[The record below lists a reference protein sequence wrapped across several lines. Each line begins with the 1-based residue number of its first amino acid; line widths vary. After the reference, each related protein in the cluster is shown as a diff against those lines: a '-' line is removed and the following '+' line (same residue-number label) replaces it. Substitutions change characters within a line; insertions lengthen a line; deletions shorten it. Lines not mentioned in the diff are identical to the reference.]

1 MQNNAISN
9 SLYFN
14 KHSHFKQ
21 NIYRGYFVFKNA
33 NFSILETRNKQRY
46 DSKHSEPEEQVFVSN
61 SVQQIPSQ
69 RRITYDNNNIEDSQ
83 IQQVDKKGINKRC
96 TTNLKLMQKEQQILP
111 QLSSTQQVVRMKLQS
126 RQLKAKPIIKK
137 QKSLEHAIQLRYLN
151 KQYEELQ
158 KGIMIKCLY
167 ININNREEYLD
178 KVIIL
183 NFENLLLQSKRNFWD
198 LKTDLKICHSFL
210 IGSVIEQCDSPY
222 CPCTLRS
229 DLKNTLRILSK
240 AYLIV
245 FLFTNQ
251 TFALVWQKYLSDN
264 GYIYDAIYISK
275 QQSPQIECGGIKLN
289 RLLRDFSKF
298 KIIKILIFDSID
310 ISNPFH
316 KISPDQFQYRLPIY
330 GTDVETILFIF
341 QQIQNPK
348 QFDSKVIFDICTSL
362 YNDQNVIIS
371 RKPITILSIDLSQAY
386 NYFNQKEELL
396 QDKLQILSKLS
407 TIQKEF
413 NKNIIQ
419 FDSSLLQEQE
429 DQVYKWVDITRNRVL
444 DQIKSKFQE
453 KIPLLHFTVGDLIVR
468 NHKFKTLY
476 FNYPQSQ
483 LVQKETQLN
492 KKIIKIDRETSNYQN
507 KQKNQQLI
515 NCFLCVE

>member
-1 MQNNAISN
+1 MQNNGISN
-9 SLYFN
+9 SLYFS
-14 KHSHFKQ
+14 KHIHLKQ
-21 NIYRGYFVFKNA
+21 NIQRGYFVFKNA
-33 NFSILETRNKQRY
+33 NFSILETRNKMRY
-46 DSKHSEPEEQVFVSN
+46 DSKQSEPEEQVFVTT

-69 RRITYDNNNIEDSQ
+69 RRIISDNTNIEDQQ
-83 IQQVDKKGINKRC
+83 IQQIDKKGENKRHI
-96 TTNLKLMQKEQQILP
+96 TNLKLIQKEQQILP

-126 RQLKAKPIIKK
+126 RQLKAKPMFKK

-158 KGIMIKCLY
+158 KGIMIKCIFL
-167 ININNREEYLD
+167 NINNREEYLD

-183 NFENLLLQSKRNFWD
+183 NFENLLLQSKRSFWD
-198 LKTDLKICHSFL
+198 HKIDLKICHSFS

-245 FLFTNQ
+245 ILFTNQ
-251 TFALVWQKYLSDN
+251 TFALVWQKYLQDN
-264 GYIYDAIYISK
+264 GYIYDAIYITK
-275 QQSPQIECGGIKLN
+275 QQSQQVECGGIKLN

-298 KIIKILIFDSID
+298 KITKILIFDSID
-310 ISNPFH
+310 ISNTFP
-316 KISPDQFQYRLPIY
+316 KILPDQFQYKLPIY

-348 QFDSKVIFDICTSL
+348 QFDSKVIFDICTSF
-362 YNDQNVIIS
+362 YNDSTVVIS
-371 RKPITILSIDLSQAY
+371 RKPITILSIDLTYAY
-386 NYFNQKEELL
+386 NYFNSKEEIY

-407 TIQKEF
+407 KIQEEF

-419 FDSSLLQEQE
+419 FDASLLQEQE
-429 DQVYKWVDITRNRVL
+429 DQVYKWGDITRNRVL

-468 NHKFKTLY
+468 NHKFKKLY

-483 LVQKETQLN
+483 LVHKEYLLN
-492 KKIIKIDRETSNYQN
+492 KKIIKMDTETAAYQN
-507 KQKNQQLI
+507 KQKNQLLI
-515 NCFLCVE
+515 NCFLCIE

>member
-9 SLYFN
+9 SLYFT
-14 KHSHFKQ
+14 KHTHFKQ

-46 DSKHSEPEEQVFVSN
+46 DSKHSEPEEQVFVSS
-61 SVQQIPSQ
+61 SVQQMPSQ
-69 RRITYDNNNIEDSQ
+69 RRITCDNTNIEDSQ
-83 IQQVDKKGINKRC
+83 IQQVDRKEINKKYM
-96 TTNLKLMQKEQQILP
+96 TNLKLMQKEQQILP

-126 RQLKAKPIIKK
+126 RQLKAKPVIKK

-158 KGIMIKCLY
+158 KGIMIKCLFL
-167 ININNREEYLD
+167 NINNREEYLD
-178 KVIIL
+178 KVIVL

-198 LKTDLKICHSFL
+198 HKTDLKICHSFS

-245 FLFTNQ
+245 LLFTSQ

-264 GYIYDAIYISK
+264 GYIFDAIYISK
-275 QQSPQIECGGIKLN
+275 SQSQQIECGGIKLN

-298 KIIKILIFDSID
+298 KITKILMFDSID
-310 ISNPFH
+310 ISNTFP
-316 KISPDQFQYRLPIY
+316 KIPADQFQYRLPIH

-348 QFDSKVIFDICTSL
+348 QFDSKVIFDICTSF

-371 RKPITILSIDLSQAY
+371 RKPITILSIDLTYAY
-386 NYFNQKEELL
+386 NYFMQKEESY
-396 QDKLQILSKLS
+396 QDKLQILTKLS
-407 TIQKEF
+407 TIQEEF

-429 DQVYKWVDITRNRVL
+429 DLVYKWVDTTRNRVL

-468 NHKFKTLY
+468 NHKFKKLY

-483 LVQKETQLN
+483 LIQKEFQLN
-492 KKIIKIDRETSNYQN
+492 KKIIKIDTETAGYQN
-507 KQKNQQLI
+507 KQKNQQSI
-515 NCFLCVE
+515 NCFLCIE

>member
-9 SLYFN
+9 SLYFS
-14 KHSHFKQ
+14 KHTHFKQ

-33 NFSILETRNKQRY
+33 NFSILETRNKSRY
-46 DSKHSEPEEQVFVSN
+46 DSKHSEPEDQVFVSS

-69 RRITYDNNNIEDSQ
+69 RRITYDNSNIEDSQ
-83 IQQVDKKGINKRC
+83 IQQVDKKGVNKRC
-96 TTNLKLMQKEQQILP
+96 TTNLRIMQKEQQILP
-111 QLSSTQQVVRMKLQS
+111 QLSSSQQVVRMKLQS
-126 RQLKAKPIIKK
+126 RQLKAKPIVKK
-137 QKSLEHAIQLRYLN
+137 QKSLEHAIHLRYLN

-158 KGIMIKCLY
+158 KGIMIKCLFL
-167 ININNREEYLD
+167 NINNREEYLD

-198 LKTDLKICHSFL
+198 HKTDLKICHSFS
-210 IGSVIEQCDSPY
+210 IGSLIEQCDSPY

-245 FLFTNQ
+245 LLFTSQ
-251 TFALVWQKYLSDN
+251 TFAQVWSKYLSDN
-264 GYIYDAIYISK
+264 GYTYDAIYLSK
-275 QQSPQIECGGIKLN
+275 QQSQTIECGGIKLN

-298 KIIKILIFDSID
+298 KILKILIFDSID
-310 ISNPFH
+310 ISNTFP
-316 KISPDQFQYRLPIY
+316 KIPPEQFQYRLPIH

-348 QFDSKVIFDICTSL
+348 QFDSKVIFDICTSFQ
-362 YNDQNVIIS
+362 NDQNIVIS
-371 RKPITILSIDLSQAY
+371 RKPVTILSVDLTQAY

-396 QDKLQILSKLS
+396 QDKQYILSKLS
-407 TIQKEF
+407 AIQEEF
-413 NKNIIQ
+413 NKNISQ
-419 FDSSLLQEQE
+419 FDPSLLQEQE
-429 DQVYKWVDITRNRVL
+429 DQVYKWVDTTRNRIL

-468 NHKFKTLY
+468 NHKFKALY

-483 LVQKETQLN
+483 LVKKETQLN
-492 KKIIKIDRETSNYQN
+492 KKINKIDSETQVYQN
-507 KQKNQQLI
+507 KQKNHLLI